1 MSDVTN
7 VNQRGVDMNLYCP
20 GTLSYKDDHISIFEL
35 VIFSGDLNILPL
47 TLRCSRDPSFR

>member
-1 MSDVTN
+1 MSNVTN
-7 VNQRGVDMNLYCP
+7 VNQREVDMNLYCP
-20 GTLSYKDDHISIFEL
+20 GTRSYKDDHISIFEL